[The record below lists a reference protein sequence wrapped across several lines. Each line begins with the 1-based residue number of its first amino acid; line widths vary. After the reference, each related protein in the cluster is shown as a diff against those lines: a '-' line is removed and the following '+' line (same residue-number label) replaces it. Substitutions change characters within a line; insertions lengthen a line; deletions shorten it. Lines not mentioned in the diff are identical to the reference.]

1 MQMEIEVTIPVTVVV
16 NYDMEDSDMPRIKA
30 ADMYKAMEAL
40 RSSLERTTSDV
51 VKDRILDLMDDAMV
65 DSLTDAN
72 GWCVNG
78 ASIQIGAA
86 RAGNARLEAR

>member
-16 NYDMEDSDMPRIKA
+16 NYDADTPRIQMVKA
-30 ADMYKAMEAL
+30 ADMYKAMMAL

-65 DSLTDAN
+65 DSLTDAT
-72 GWCVNG
+72 GWCING
-78 ASIQIGAA
+78 ARIQVTP
-86 RAGNARLEAR
+86 